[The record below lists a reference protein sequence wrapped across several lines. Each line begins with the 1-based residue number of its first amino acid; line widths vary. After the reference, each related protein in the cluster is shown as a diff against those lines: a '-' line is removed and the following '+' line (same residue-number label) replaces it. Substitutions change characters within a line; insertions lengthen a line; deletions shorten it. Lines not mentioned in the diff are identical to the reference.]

1 MGRPAAFLLIKSSID
16 TYSQAAAIGNLT
28 QVEWATPVFG
38 PHQVVA
44 YASAGGLDELTAF
57 IESIRNAEGVL
68 ELDAR
73 MCKAIPGDEKLG
85 AMIAPR
91 KPEVAVLLIG
101 VDHHVVKERE
111 VTWKLRDHSAIV
123 WARAMWGP
131 DDIVAVVEAPE
142 PEAMRDVIC
151 DDVKVMKG
159 VVRNCTLYAY
169 PRRGA

>member
-1 MGRPAAFLLIKSSID
+1 MARSAAFLLIKSSVD
-16 TYSQAAAIGNLT
+16 AYSQAAAIGNLSH
-28 QVEWATPVFG
+28 VEWATPVFG

-44 YASAGGLDELTAF
+44 YASAGGLGELTAF

-73 MCKAIPGDEKLG
+73 MCKTIPGDENLG
-85 AMIAPR
+85 AMIPPA

-111 VTWKLRDHSAIV
+111 ITWKLREHPAV
-123 WARAMWGP
+123 AWARAMWGP

-142 PEAMRDVIC
+142 HEAMRDVIC

-159 VVRNCTLYAY
+159 VVRNCTLYGY
-169 PRRGA
+169 PRPGA

>member
-1 MGRPAAFLLIKSSID
+1 MTRSAAFLLIKSSTD
-16 TYSQAAAIGNLT
+16 AYSQAAAIGRLS
-28 QVEWATPVFG
+28 QVEWAVPVFG

-44 YASAGGLDELTAF
+44 YASADGLGELTAF
-57 IESIRNAEGVL
+57 IESIRGAEGVL

-85 AMIAPR
+85 AMAVPD

-111 VTWKLRDHSAIV
+111 VTWKLREHPAVV

-131 DDIVAVVEAPE
+131 DDIVAIVEAPE
-142 PEAMRDVIC
+142 HEAMRDVIC
-151 DDVKVMKG
+151 DDVKVMLG

-169 PRRGA
+169 PRLGA